1 MDDSETPVAKLE
13 ALSPVAPWLSL
24 LVAAA
29 AAAVTVAQWHAT
41 CRRTMRWGAT
51 LPVSLKLLP
60 SMLVR
65 PSQVRFITR
74 PKSRTMRAT
83 RQLLLPPK

>member
-1 MDDSETPVAKLE
+1 
-13 ALSPVAPWLSL
+13 
-24 LVAAA
+24 
-29 AAAVTVAQWHAT
+29 
-41 CRRTMRWGAT
+41 
-51 LPVSLKLLP
+51 LKLLP